1 MVDDLAAHPAWIEGW
16 QARIQGVPR
25 SIFPGANRR
34 PAQTAIECKCAV
46 QHMRG
51 PTIEAT
57 PMKLLIPLFV
67 IAVISVAGAA
77 AALTAS
83 PSVNSIDGASAQ
95 ICTMSGYMMYCN

>member
-1 MVDDLAAHPAWIEGW
+1 
-16 QARIQGVPR
+16 
-25 SIFPGANRR
+25 
-34 PAQTAIECKCAV
+34 
-46 QHMRG
+46 
-51 PTIEAT
+51 
-57 PMKLLIPLFV
+57 MKLLIPLFV